1 MGTRI
6 ELCGQLAVEI
16 EGTRIEGSL
25 RGRQGRLL
33 LAYLVLN
40 RHRPVRRDEL
50 VEALWSDAGA
60 PEGGDGLAPPLS
72 RLRRALGDGRL
83 VGRSELTL
91 VLPGDAWVDWEA
103 ARTGVARARAALTSG
118 DAAGAFAATAEP
130 LEIAERG
137 LLPGLEAAWIDVR
150 RAELGD
156 LRLEALEVRAA
167 AGAAMGAAEQN
178 EAERAARAAVE
189 AAPFRESAR
198 AALIEVL
205 RARGN
210 VADALRAYE
219 DARTLLREE
228 LGATPGP
235 LLLELHAATPVVSRP
250 AMATHAVSRP

>member
-83 VGRSELTL
+83 VGRSELSL
-91 VLPGDAWVDWEA
+91 VLPDAWVDWEA
-103 ARTGVARARAALTSG
+103 ARAGVAAARAALASG

-167 AGAAMGAAEQN
+167 AGAAM
-178 EAERAARAAVE
+178 AR
-189 AAPFRESAR
+189 PSRTRPSAR
-198 AALIEVL
+198 
-205 RARGN
+205 RAR
-210 VADALRAYE
+210 R
-219 DARTLLREE
+219 
-228 LGATPGP
+228 
-235 LLLELHAATPVVSRP
+235 SRP
-250 AMATHAVSRP
+250 RRSGSPRARR